1 MTIDEF
7 EPEDVLLEISRKL
20 SNVSIHKLPA
30 HGGTVEKDAV
40 SVGQYGVFHD
50 VQDPIWFAYI
60 HTIQLPTIK
69 YLLFSSERDQIKQSI
84 RLLRRYLTQGNLV
97 LHVECTCMTLMIY
110 HQHVCRS

>member
-50 VQDPIWFAYI
+50 VQDPI
-60 HTIQLPTIK
+60 
-69 YLLFSSERDQIKQSI
+69 
-84 RLLRRYLTQGNLV
+84 
-97 LHVECTCMTLMIY
+97 
-110 HQHVCRS
+110 

>member
-1 MTIDEF
+1 MNLHSNSAEKKTQISHICNYSNSLSSKKEMTIDEF

-50 VQDPIWFAYI
+50 VQDPI
-60 HTIQLPTIK
+60 
-69 YLLFSSERDQIKQSI
+69 
-84 RLLRRYLTQGNLV
+84 
-97 LHVECTCMTLMIY
+97 
-110 HQHVCRS
+110 